1 MHSREEQPSCIH
13 CAPPISPVAP
23 CDGRMH
29 HGKARFW
36 RAGGRKKRVD
46 VERLSE
52 EGRGG
57 RTIDAKT
64 AIICPQALCGTIS
77 PYPTVVIVILA
88 QYIAMPMEL
97 NSESSTSWSGFS
109 Q

>member
-1 MHSREEQPSCIH
+1 MVECIMAKRDSGGQAEERREWTWSDCL
-13 CAPPISPVAP
+13 
-23 CDGRMH
+23 R
-29 HGKARFW
+29 K
-36 RAGGRKKRVD
+36 GG
-46 VERLSE
+46 
-52 EGRGG
+52 GG

-88 QYIAMPMEL
+88 QYIDMPMEL
-97 NSESSTSWSGFS
+97 NSDSSSSWSGFS